1 MVLQGGE
8 QQQARE
14 STVAGMPFQYFL
26 GNRGKRLSIAAGL
39 AKVFRHP
46 GVPGRTAVTLDH
58 RPVEFFLR
66 REMPE
71 DNRLVHPRAMGD
83 LTRSCSLKTLSG
95 KKLGGDTQNLLTAV
109 SG

>member
-1 MVLQGGE
+1 DVFGQRIKVLRHVVSEEALRKPMVLQGGE

-39 AKVFRHP
+39 AKVFRHT

-83 LTRSCSLKTLSG
+83 L
-95 KKLGGDTQNLLTAV
+95 
-109 SG
+109 